1 MEKLEIV
8 KSWYPNEALSDDDA
22 SRIYERLLQFLLL
35 LYNEDNLTNE
45 SEATNESEK
54 K

>member
-8 KSWYPNEALSDDDA
+8 KSWYSNEALSDDDA
-22 SRIYERLLQFLLL
+22 LRIYNRLLQLFLL

-45 SEATNESEK
+45 REVFYESEK